1 MMDNDEIVVRKLIPL
16 EYWRLMDFDD
26 EDFERARAAMNDL
39 FYNGADKSSSQLYK
53 QAGNSIVVA
62 VLETEARVEGR
73 VYEFLAGPFE
83 MPPADVQNMP
93 LPDFVENVTRLT
105 KENDLSSFFTS
116 VRKLAQNM

>member
-1 MMDNDEIVVRKLIPL
+1 MNNDEIVVRKLIPL

-62 VLETEARVEGR
+62 VLEKDIEQLRGKR
-73 VYEFLAGPFE
+73 
-83 MPPADVQNMP
+83 
-93 LPDFVENVTRLT
+93 
-105 KENDLSSFFTS
+105 
-116 VRKLAQNM
+116 

>member
-26 EDFERARAAMNDL
+26 EDFERARAEMNDL

-62 VLETEARVEGR
+62 VLEKDIEQLRGKR
-73 VYEFLAGPFE
+73 
-83 MPPADVQNMP
+83 
-93 LPDFVENVTRLT
+93 
-105 KENDLSSFFTS
+105 
-116 VRKLAQNM
+116 

>member
-39 FYNGADKSSSQLYK
+39 FYNGPDKSSSQLYK

-62 VLETEARVEGR
+62 VLEKDIEQLRGKR
-73 VYEFLAGPFE
+73 
-83 MPPADVQNMP
+83 
-93 LPDFVENVTRLT
+93 
-105 KENDLSSFFTS
+105 
-116 VRKLAQNM
+116 

>member
-1 MMDNDEIVVRKLIPL
+1 MDNDEIVVRKLIPL

-62 VLETEARVEGR
+62 VLKKDIEQLRGKR
-73 VYEFLAGPFE
+73 
-83 MPPADVQNMP
+83 
-93 LPDFVENVTRLT
+93 
-105 KENDLSSFFTS
+105 
-116 VRKLAQNM
+116 

>member
-1 MMDNDEIVVRKLIPL
+1 MDNDEIVVRKLIPL

-62 VLETEARVEGR
+62 VLGKDIEQLRGKR
-73 VYEFLAGPFE
+73 
-83 MPPADVQNMP
+83 
-93 LPDFVENVTRLT
+93 
-105 KENDLSSFFTS
+105 
-116 VRKLAQNM
+116 

>member
-26 EDFERARAAMNDL
+26 EDFERARAAMNNL

-62 VLETEARVEGR
+62 VLEKDIEQLRGKR
-73 VYEFLAGPFE
+73 
-83 MPPADVQNMP
+83 
-93 LPDFVENVTRLT
+93 
-105 KENDLSSFFTS
+105 
-116 VRKLAQNM
+116 

>member
-62 VLETEARVEGR
+62 VLEKDIEQLRG
-73 VYEFLAGPFE
+73 
-83 MPPADVQNMP
+83 
-93 LPDFVENVTRLT
+93 
-105 KENDLSSFFTS
+105 K
-116 VRKLAQNM
+116 

>member
-26 EDFERARAAMNDL
+26 GDFERARAAMNDL

-62 VLETEARVEGR
+62 VLEKDIEQLRGKR
-73 VYEFLAGPFE
+73 
-83 MPPADVQNMP
+83 
-93 LPDFVENVTRLT
+93 
-105 KENDLSSFFTS
+105 
-116 VRKLAQNM
+116 

>member
-39 FYNGADKSSSQLYK
+39 FYNGADKSSSQLYN

-62 VLETEARVEGR
+62 VLEKDIEQLRGKR
-73 VYEFLAGPFE
+73 
-83 MPPADVQNMP
+83 
-93 LPDFVENVTRLT
+93 
-105 KENDLSSFFTS
+105 
-116 VRKLAQNM
+116 

>member
-26 EDFERARAAMNDL
+26 EDFERARAATNDL

-62 VLETEARVEGR
+62 VLEKDIEQLRGKR
-73 VYEFLAGPFE
+73 
-83 MPPADVQNMP
+83 
-93 LPDFVENVTRLT
+93 
-105 KENDLSSFFTS
+105 
-116 VRKLAQNM
+116 

>member
-1 MMDNDEIVVRKLIPL
+1 MDNDEIVVRKLIPL

-62 VLETEARVEGR
+62 VLEKDIEQLGGKR
-73 VYEFLAGPFE
+73 
-83 MPPADVQNMP
+83 
-93 LPDFVENVTRLT
+93 
-105 KENDLSSFFTS
+105 
-116 VRKLAQNM
+116 

>member
-26 EDFERARAAMNDL
+26 EDFERARTEMNDL

-62 VLETEARVEGR
+62 VLEKDIEQLKRG
-73 VYEFLAGPFE
+73 
-83 MPPADVQNMP
+83 
-93 LPDFVENVTRLT
+93 
-105 KENDLSSFFTS
+105 
-116 VRKLAQNM
+116 

>member
-53 QAGNSIVVA
+53 QAGFSIVVA
-62 VLETEARVEGR
+62 VLEKDIEQLRGKR
-73 VYEFLAGPFE
+73 
-83 MPPADVQNMP
+83 
-93 LPDFVENVTRLT
+93 
-105 KENDLSSFFTS
+105 
-116 VRKLAQNM
+116 

>member
-26 EDFERARAAMNDL
+26 EDFEKARAAMNDL

-62 VLETEARVEGR
+62 VLEKDIEQLRGKR
-73 VYEFLAGPFE
+73 
-83 MPPADVQNMP
+83 
-93 LPDFVENVTRLT
+93 
-105 KENDLSSFFTS
+105 
-116 VRKLAQNM
+116 

>member
-26 EDFERARAAMNDL
+26 EDFERASAAMNDL

-62 VLETEARVEGR
+62 VLEKDIEQLRGKR
-73 VYEFLAGPFE
+73 
-83 MPPADVQNMP
+83 
-93 LPDFVENVTRLT
+93 
-105 KENDLSSFFTS
+105 
-116 VRKLAQNM
+116 

>member
-26 EDFERARAAMNDL
+26 EDFERARAAMNDM

-62 VLETEARVEGR
+62 VLEKDIEQLRGKR
-73 VYEFLAGPFE
+73 
-83 MPPADVQNMP
+83 
-93 LPDFVENVTRLT
+93 
-105 KENDLSSFFTS
+105 
-116 VRKLAQNM
+116 

>member
-62 VLETEARVEGR
+62 VLEKT
-73 VYEFLAGPFE
+73 L
-83 MPPADVQNMP
+83 N
-93 LPDFVENVTRLT
+93 
-105 KENDLSSFFTS
+105 S
-116 VRKLAQNM
+116 

>member
-62 VLETEARVEGR
+62 VIE
-73 VYEFLAGPFE
+73 
-83 MPPADVQNMP
+83 
-93 LPDFVENVTRLT
+93 
-105 KENDLSSFFTS
+105 KEIE
-116 VRKLAQNM
+116 Q

>member
-1 MMDNDEIVVRKLIPL
+1 MDNDEIVVRKLIPL

-62 VLETEARVEGR
+62 VLEKRH
-73 VYEFLAGPFE
+73 
-83 MPPADVQNMP
+83 
-93 LPDFVENVTRLT
+93 
-105 KENDLSSFFTS
+105 
-116 VRKLAQNM
+116 

>member
-53 QAGNSIVVA
+53 
-62 VLETEARVEGR
+62 
-73 VYEFLAGPFE
+73 
-83 MPPADVQNMP
+83 
-93 LPDFVENVTRLT
+93 
-105 KENDLSSFFTS
+105 
-116 VRKLAQNM
+116 

>member
-1 MMDNDEIVVRKLIPL
+1 MIDNDEIVVRKLIPL

-62 VLETEARVEGR
+62 VLEKDIEQLRGKR
-73 VYEFLAGPFE
+73 
-83 MPPADVQNMP
+83 
-93 LPDFVENVTRLT
+93 
-105 KENDLSSFFTS
+105 
-116 VRKLAQNM
+116 

>member
-1 MMDNDEIVVRKLIPL
+1 MMYNDEIVVRKLIPL

-62 VLETEARVEGR
+62 VLEKDIEQLRGKR
-73 VYEFLAGPFE
+73 
-83 MPPADVQNMP
+83 
-93 LPDFVENVTRLT
+93 
-105 KENDLSSFFTS
+105 
-116 VRKLAQNM
+116 